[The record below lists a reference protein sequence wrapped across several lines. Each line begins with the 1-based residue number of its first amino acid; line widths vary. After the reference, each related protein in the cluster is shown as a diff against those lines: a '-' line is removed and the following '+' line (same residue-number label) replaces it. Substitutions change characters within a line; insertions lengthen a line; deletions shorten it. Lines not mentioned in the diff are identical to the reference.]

1 VLQAGFSARA
11 EFRQCIA
18 GQRFN
23 VRFLKWAEWGQI
35 MMSKIG
41 PNKRISDGFAKSH
54 TALALLWLAWLLP
67 RAAILLLHVTPTS
80 DAEWYYSRANA
91 LAQGLGYLGSAGQP
105 TAFWPPGWPMAL
117 SLVFRLMG
125 TSLLSLGL
133 FNLVCGALG
142 AWLTLDIGRR
152 LFGSELAGRIGLL
165 LLALYPNNI
174 GYYPLALTEVFYTT
188 LLLAGCWLM
197 IVRSSNVALVAAGI
211 VFGVATLVKAQ
222 TLVVVP
228 FILAIGLL
236 REPGFWRRLPG
247 AGFKLGM
254 ILAVAALVVL
264 PWTIRNHQQLGAWVA
279 ISTNGGFTL
288 LTGNNDSARG
298 NYTPDDPVIKAL
310 DRRTELNEVQSD
322 AEAKRL
328 GIAWIKANPG
338 AFAKLVPMKLLQLW
352 MLDGD
357 AMWAYEGG
365 SPAFAS
371 YPAAFWAV
379 RYANQAYYTALLLG
393 FLAAGALMI
402 CRRAG
407 KRWLDWWLLP
417 YGIAAY
423 VSTIAIVFSGQ
434 PRFHYPVMPFIC
446 MACGWLL
453 ADWFVDR
460 NRGNSAP

>member
-1 VLQAGFSARA
+1 MAAWV
-11 EFRQCIA
+11 
-18 GQRFN
+18 
-23 VRFLKWAEWGQI
+23 
-35 MMSKIG
+35 G
-41 PNKRISDGFAKSH
+41 PNKRITDWFSRSH
-54 TALALLWLAWLLP
+54 PALALLWLAWLLP
-67 RAAILLLHVTPTS
+67 RAAILLLEVTPTS
-80 DAEWYYSRANA
+80 DAEWYYSRAND
-91 LAQGLGYLGSAGQP
+91 LAQGLGYLDTAGQP

-165 LLALYPNNI
+165 LLAIYPNNI
-174 GYYPLALTEVFYTT
+174 GYFPLALTEVFYTT
-188 LLLAGCWLM
+188 LLLGGCWLM
-197 IVRSSNVALVAAGI
+197 IARSSNVALLAAGI
-211 VFGVATLVKAQ
+211 VFGVASLVKAQ

-236 REPGFWRRLPG
+236 REPGLWRRLPG
-247 AGFKLGM
+247 AAFKFGLL
-254 ILAVAALVVL
+254 LAIAALVVL
-264 PWTIRNHQQLGAWVA
+264 PWTVRNHQQLGSWVA

-288 LTGNNDSARG
+288 LTGNNDSAMG
-298 NYTPDDPVIKAL
+298 NYTPDDPAIKAL
-310 DRRTELNEVQSD
+310 DRRAKLNEIQYD

-328 GIAWIKANPG
+328 GIAWIKAHPG
-338 AFAKLVPMKLLQLW
+338 DFAKLVPLKLLQLW
-352 MLDGD
+352 MLDGE

-365 SPAFAS
+365 SPDFAA

-393 FLAAGALMI
+393 FLAAGAIMI
-402 CRRAG
+402 RRRSGA
-407 KRWLDWWLLP
+407 RWIDWWVLP

-453 ADWFVDR
+453 ADLLTGR
-460 NRGNSAP
+460 IRENSAP